1 MVAYAP
7 DERCPVDALGGWLAV
22 AKIESGSN
30 FLKLDRLG
38 NVSKRA
44 LDQSTANVIVKTYSG
59 VGWAGT
65 REFYAHRL
73 RSGLSDGSQ
82 LLRKNAGLNRTKFD
96 GSSKVRDWSRSL

>member
-44 LDQSTANVIVKTYSG
+44 LDQRTANVIV
-59 VGWAGT
+59 
-65 REFYAHRL
+65 
-73 RSGLSDGSQ
+73 
-82 LLRKNAGLNRTKFD
+82 RT
-96 GSSKVRDWSRSL
+96 